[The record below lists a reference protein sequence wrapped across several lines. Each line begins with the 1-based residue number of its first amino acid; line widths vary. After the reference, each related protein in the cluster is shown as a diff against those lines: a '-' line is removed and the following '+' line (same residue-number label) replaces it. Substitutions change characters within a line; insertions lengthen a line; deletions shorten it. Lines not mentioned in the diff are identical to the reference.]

1 MLKRSVVA
9 ATVMEKD
16 DAMRCVMLML
26 MTMVQ
31 ILRESRC
38 FMKMADD
45 Y

>member
-16 DAMRCVMLML
+16 DAMRCVMLM
-26 MTMVQ
+26 TMVQ

>member
-1 MLKRSVVA
+1 
-9 ATVMEKD
+9 MEKD
-16 DAMRCVMLML
+16 EAMRCMLL

-38 FMKMADD
+38 FMNMAED